1 MSPTATTAER
11 VDPAASFERRS
22 AALRESWTPEVRDFA
37 ASLAAEID
45 FARRLLEFRE
55 AFHLSQRQMATIT
68 GEDQGDISR
77 LERRELSPSVDRADR
92 ILARLRAYATQAAQ
106 PAPQRTVT
114 RGDALTPVS
123 TAAAYLCAIYDEA
136 DRDFKILK
144 LQKLLYYA
152 QGYAL
157 ALLRRPLFP
166 ERIKAW
172 THGPVVPQVRIAYQ
186 EFNGKRLPRPEDFD
200 LMEVDPQVRAILDRV
215 YAEYGQYAAWALR
228 GMTHEERPW
237 AETEQSEAIDIQLM
251 AGFFTERLKAKGQT
265 GTAVAQASGR

>member
-1 MSPTATTAER
+1 MTPTTVVTER
-11 VDPAASFERRS
+11 IDPTASFERRS

-45 FARRLLEFRE
+45 FARRLREFRE
-55 AFHLSQRQMATIT
+55 AFQLSQRQMAAIT
-68 GEDQGDISR
+68 GEDQADISR

-92 ILARLRAYATQAAQ
+92 ILARLRAYADENARPKA
-106 PAPQRTVT
+106 TVPIT
-114 RGDALTPVS
+114 WRNALTS
-123 TAAAYLCAIYDEA
+123 ADAAAAYLCAIYDDA

-172 THGPVVPQVRIAYQ
+172 DHGPVVPQVRIAYQ
-186 EFNGKRLPRPEDFD
+186 EFQGKRLPRPEDFD
-200 LMEVDPQVRAILDRV
+200 LMSVAPDVRAILDRV
-215 YAEYGQYAAWALR
+215 YADYGHYAAWALR
-228 GMTHEERPW
+228 DMTHQERPW
-237 AETEQSEAIDIQLM
+237 TATARSEPIDLQLM
-251 AGFFTERLKAKGQT
+251 ADFFAERLH
-265 GTAVAQASGR
+265 VAA